1 MFFVAFHNEI
11 ESSLPQGLKPVFVII
26 IFLLIVACPWLML
39 RSVIVPNATQV
50 GSFNNNHE
58 EKSIYQ
64 ENDTKKYFITE
75 TNPWNPWN
83 SVKKEYLDTIET
95 EQYIE
100 KQKELQ
106 SLIPTTD

>member
-1 MFFVAFHNEI
+1 
-11 ESSLPQGLKPVFVII
+11 
-26 IFLLIVACPWLML
+26 ML
-39 RSVIVPNATQV
+39 RSVIIPNATRV
-50 GSFNNNHE
+50 GSFNNSHE
-58 EKSIYQ
+58 EKVIYQ

>member
-1 MFFVAFHNEI
+1 MRLRLVA
-11 ESSLPQGLKPVFVII
+11 SII
-26 IFLLIVACPWLML
+26 TMKK
-39 RSVIVPNATQV
+39 
-50 GSFNNNHE
+50 
-58 EKSIYQ
+58 KSIYQ

-83 SVKKEYLDTIET
+83 PVRKEYLDTIET

-106 SLIPTTD
+106 SLIPTAD